1 MATWVTHLMVADEVI
16 KKIPSLC
23 KHEFFVGN
31 IAPDCNVENEDW
43 ISFIPSR
50 EVTHW
55 MGNERKTAADC
66 DRFLHEGHCVQGR
79 VIGHLLINGRKY
91 TSMMENL
98 FYR

>member
-50 EVTHW
+50 EVKSCFW
-55 MGNERKTAADC
+55 R
-66 DRFLHEGHCVQGR
+66 EGVGEEHSTDNDLEN
-79 VIGHLLINGRKY
+79 ISKKY
-91 TSMMENL
+91 QKIFIIIVKKSANNDKIKL
-98 FYR
+98 WY